1 MRIIFYLLIFLTG
14 VKVYS
19 FTPEVRFNHYNI
31 QNGLSHNTI
40 NSILQDSKGF
50 IWFGTNFGL
59 NRFDG
64 SSIKSYLRNDH
75 RNGLKN
81 DIIYVI
87 KEDTI
92 QHTLWLGTD
101 NGIVLFNLETEI
113 FTPLEASTSNGI
125 KISGDVK
132 DFYLDRKGNVWIH
145 NYPRCFKYQIKS
157 KKLELVDFSLHNN
170 HKTIPGCL
178 WLDQNDI
185 LWLAYPNVGIGQY
198 NSQKNKI
205 TLIGDHP
212 HTPLEM
218 YDYGKD
224 SLLIGTLSQGLFLMN
239 KKDGKA
245 HKVLAENNLITDSL
259 YINTI
264 QRISN
269 RQYWIGTLTGLYIM
283 ENGKIKDQI
292 QHKWYD
298 KRSISDQV
306 ILSICQDKDHNIWLG
321 TETGGVDY
329 YNQRSSLFKT
339 IYPDLKSKF
348 NLGQQVKAL
357 LSDKYNNLWIGMK
370 DGGLGKLNISNGY
383 QKESLSNIIPLLNRS
398 HKVYALEE
406 TGDELWIGCFSEGV
420 YVYNLHSKTIK
431 HYHKTKNPGSLQ
443 NNEVYC
449 IYADHKNR
457 IWIGTNT
464 DLYLFQ
470 RESETFKKISS
481 ISNIHIKAITEDP
494 KGHIWL
500 ATANHGVIIYN
511 AEKKTVKTLHYM
523 PNNEASIC
531 YGALSDLFCDKQG
544 NMWISSENGGLCCY
558 FTATGKIK
566 RITTKEGLPANIVY
580 KILDGGKNALW
591 ISTNNGLVCI
601 DTRNMKVLRTEYE
614 STHLTEGS
622 FITGSGV
629 TGVDGTLYFGNAN
642 GIIAFDPRLLPHE
655 NNSFRVV
662 ITGISVF
669 GQDISETDTLHR
681 VTKKSIPYSSC
692 IQLKYN
698 ESTFN
703 ISFSAMDYE
712 RENKGYYLYML
723 EGVDHKW
730 IKSKNIT
737 EASYHGLAPG
747 NYRFKIKYSPDGIN
761 WNGPLTEFEIIVSP
775 PIWRTIWAYI
785 LYCIIILITAGIIWR
800 RYMLKKKRHAYYE
813 KLNWEREKKE
823 EIYQAKI
830 NFFTNIAHE
839 IRTPVTLIKAPV
851 EHIMIQK
858 DCPLHIKKDL
868 TIIEKSVNRLHTMV
882 NKLLEFRRIE
892 SDAYEI
898 HLKPINVNLLIG
910 IVADSFRLEAE
921 KKGISLNII
930 HTQQETITWT
940 DEDALTTIINNLIG
954 NAVKYADTYVII
966 SLHQESENKICIK
979 IHNDGSLIP
988 NHLRNHIFDPFVRN
1002 ENSSAEGTGIGLA
1015 LATALAKRLNMDL
1028 RLGPETHENVFELH
1042 LNLVTSSEQTEVNKQ
1057 EQLSQQENHE
1067 QQMTANHKQ
1076 TILLVDDYL
1085 DLSQYIADQ
1094 LKESY
1099 NILYAS
1105 NGAEALEQLQQHNI
1119 DLVVSDVMMP
1129 VMNGYELCQRIKNDI
1144 DTCHIPVILL
1154 TAKTLQ
1160 ENKIEGLENGADA
1173 YIDKPF
1179 SMEYLKSWIKGLLNN
1194 RQRIRHR
1201 INTEPV
1207 EEVAKTA
1214 FTPIDKEFANKLKEL
1229 VMANI
1234 DEEDFNVDQ
1243 LAEAM
1248 NMSRS
1253 KFHRKMKGL
1262 TGLTPGEFVLMIR
1275 LDYAAELLQRGEF
1288 RVNEVCSMVGFK
1300 SLSHFS
1306 RSFQKKFGVS
1316 PKNYG
1321 KPV

>member
-1 MRIIFYLLIFLTG
+1 
-14 VKVYS
+14 
-19 FTPEVRFNHYNI
+19 
-31 QNGLSHNTI
+31 
-40 NSILQDSKGF
+40 
-50 IWFGTNFGL
+50 
-59 NRFDG
+59 
-64 SSIKSYLRNDH
+64 
-75 RNGLKN
+75 
-81 DIIYVI
+81 
-87 KEDTI
+87 
-92 QHTLWLGTD
+92 
-101 NGIVLFNLETEI
+101 
-113 FTPLEASTSNGI
+113 
-125 KISGDVK
+125 
-132 DFYLDRKGNVWIH
+132 
-145 NYPRCFKYQIKS
+145 
-157 KKLELVDFSLHNN
+157 
-170 HKTIPGCL
+170 
-178 WLDQNDI
+178 
-185 LWLAYPNVGIGQY
+185 
-198 NSQKNKI
+198 
-205 TLIGDHP
+205 
-212 HTPLEM
+212 
-218 YDYGKD
+218 
-224 SLLIGTLSQGLFLMN
+224 
-239 KKDGKA
+239 
-245 HKVLAENNLITDSL
+245 
-259 YINTI
+259 
-264 QRISN
+264 
-269 RQYWIGTLTGLYIM
+269 
-283 ENGKIKDQI
+283 
-292 QHKWYD
+292 
-298 KRSISDQV
+298 
-306 ILSICQDKDHNIWLG
+306 
-321 TETGGVDY
+321 
-329 YNQRSSLFKT
+329 
-339 IYPDLKSKF
+339 
-348 NLGQQVKAL
+348 
-357 LSDKYNNLWIGMK
+357 
-370 DGGLGKLNISNGY
+370 
-383 QKESLSNIIPLLNRS
+383 
-398 HKVYALEE
+398 
-406 TGDELWIGCFSEGV
+406 
-420 YVYNLHSKTIK
+420 
-431 HYHKTKNPGSLQ
+431 
-443 NNEVYC
+443 
-449 IYADHKNR
+449 
-457 IWIGTNT
+457 
-464 DLYLFQ
+464 
-470 RESETFKKISS
+470 
-481 ISNIHIKAITEDP
+481 
-494 KGHIWL
+494 
-500 ATANHGVIIYN
+500 
-511 AEKKTVKTLHYM
+511 
-523 PNNEASIC
+523 
-531 YGALSDLFCDKQG
+531 
-544 NMWISSENGGLCCY
+544 
-558 FTATGKIK
+558 
-566 RITTKEGLPANIVY
+566 
-580 KILDGGKNALW
+580 
-591 ISTNNGLVCI
+591 
-601 DTRNMKVLRTEYE
+601 
-614 STHLTEGS
+614 
-622 FITGSGV
+622 
-629 TGVDGTLYFGNAN
+629 
-642 GIIAFDPRLLPHE
+642 
-655 NNSFRVV
+655 
-662 ITGISVF
+662 
-669 GQDISETDTLHR
+669 
-681 VTKKSIPYSSC
+681 
-692 IQLKYN
+692 
-698 ESTFN
+698 
-703 ISFSAMDYE
+703 
-712 RENKGYYLYML
+712 
-723 EGVDHKW
+723 
-730 IKSKNIT
+730 
-737 EASYHGLAPG
+737 
-747 NYRFKIKYSPDGIN
+747 
-761 WNGPLTEFEIIVSP
+761 
-775 PIWRTIWAYI
+775 
-785 LYCIIILITAGIIWR
+785 
-800 RYMLKKKRHAYYE
+800 MLKKKRHAYYE
-813 KLNWEREKKE
+813 KLSWEREKKE

-1028 RLGPETHENVFELH
+1028 RLGPETHKNVFELH

-1119 DLVVSDVMMP
+1119 DLVVSDVMMS
-1129 VMNGYELCQRIKNDI
+1129 VMNGYELCQRIKNNI

-1234 DEEDFNVDQ
+1234 DEEDFNVNQ

-1253 KFHRKMKGL
+1253 NFHRKMKGL

-1275 LDYAAELLQRGEF
+1275 LDYAAELLQKGEF